1 MDPASD
7 HTRRP
12 EPLGPANEHYTPSAE
27 PVPERAESWLE
38 PNRLLLRRA
47 SVASAGTERRR
58 VSVTAGAGS
67 RSLPEYVVI
76 VDDLANVR
84 ITDHDQVRTI
94 SMHRPE
100 RLNAFDGGLVV
111 DLADALSAA
120 ASDPQVRVIVLTGSG
135 RAFSTGADLKA
146 LAEPRPER
154 DDREDAGDGSGFDR
168 LLDTLADLPKPLLMA
183 VNGYAVGFGMTML
196 AFADVVFMST
206 EARLRCPF
214 TELGAPTEAG
224 SSYLFPKL
232 LGRQQAAWTLLSSEW
247 LTAEQAQAMGLAWQ
261 LCEPDDLLAVTHDHA
276 RRLARHSVEAL
287 GQVKQ
292 LLNAPERAELAAAF
306 ERERDALAVFVAS
319 FGSAG

>member
-1 MDPASD
+1 M
-7 HTRRP
+7 
-12 EPLGPANEHYTPSAE
+12 
-27 PVPERAESWLE
+27 
-38 PNRLLLRRA
+38 
-47 SVASAGTERRR
+47 
-58 VSVTAGAGS
+58 
-67 RSLPEYVVI
+67 
-76 VDDLANVR
+76 DDLENVR
-84 ITDHDQVRTI
+84 IADEDRVRTI

-111 DLADALSAA
+111 DLGVALAA
-120 ASDPQVRVIVLTGSG
+120 AATDPEVRVVVLTGSG

-154 DDREDAGDGSGFDR
+154 DDTAQTGDGTGFDR
-168 LLDTLADLPKPLLMA
+168 LLDTLADFPKPLLMA

-224 SSYLFPKL
+224 SSYLFPQL

-247 LTAEQAQAMGLAWQ
+247 ITADQAHAMGLAWQ
-261 LCEPDDLLAVTHDHA
+261 LCAPDDLPAVTHDHA
-276 RRLARHSVEAL
+276 QRLAVHSPEAL
-287 GQVKQ
+287 SSVKR

-306 ERERDALAVFVAS
+306 AREREALAVFVAG
-319 FGSAG
+319 FGSPP